1 MHAYRDPLP
10 GSPPTTQPGAPP
22 AYLEEY
28 QRVCKV
34 PKAPKFRQPPPSLAM
49 ANYVQSDVNP
59 SVALD
64 KESKKY
70 RILLFKDGIPTAMGM
85 FNTGE
90 ECIEGYWGVKD
101 RMQRGTLAE
110 PQRHGVEGVPRSS
123 TNLGPPG
130 AALQPPGTWQ
140 KNGGN
145 RPRPS
150 TSLLHSMSYGQG
162 NLGPLL
168 GMLAS
173 EEMALRAR

>member
-70 RILLFKDGIPTAMGM
+70 RILLFKDGIPTALGM

-90 ECIEGYWGVKD
+90 EC
-101 RMQRGTLAE
+101 
-110 PQRHGVEGVPRSS
+110 VEGVELSFLVPAQFCEDFRSVAVMRDVVDDGRIDEQRYDS
-123 TNLGPPG
+123 
-130 AALQPPGTWQ
+130 
-140 KNGGN
+140 
-145 RPRPS
+145 R
-150 TSLLHSMSYGQG
+150 
-162 NLGPLL
+162 
-168 GMLAS
+168 
-173 EEMALRAR
+173 